1 MFSLFHFLFSI
12 FFFVLCV
19 FGLFVS
25 LLRHF
30 RLVTLAISSVLL
42 CSTAPVSTTVAVA
55 AAHAVLDVIEKE
67 DLCAR
72 AARIGDMMQSRL
84 KDMARRNT
92 FNCIGDV
99 RGLGMMVA
107 FELVKDRET
116 REPDAALTS
125 ALIAKAE
132 ANGLIL
138 LSCGP
143 DANVIRLLAPL
154 TIPEEQVKKGL
165 DIIEQSLAAVVSA

>member
-1 MFSLFHFLFSI
+1 
-12 FFFVLCV
+12 
-19 FGLFVS
+19 
-25 LLRHF
+25 
-30 RLVTLAISSVLL
+30 
-42 CSTAPVSTTVAVA
+42 
-55 AAHAVLDVIEKE
+55 
-67 DLCAR
+67 
-72 AARIGDMMQSRL
+72 MMQSRL
-84 KDMARRNT
+84 KDMAKRNT

-132 ANGLIL
+132 ASGLIL

-143 DANVIRLLAPL
+143 DANVIRILAPL

-165 DIIEQSLAAVVSA
+165 DIIEQSLAAVVAA